1 MKTRKML
8 TMLLVLALLLS
19 LAVTVSAQEE
29 GEYAPYLSSRFL
41 ENQEEGWYEVMDRDP
56 FVVEDGVTSLDWIWR
71 VYYLNTWNEETEEW
85 ESEPVMVETDH
96 PDLTI
101 EKVADLG
108 EEEHIRE
115 GEENADYFCKITSAN
130 SMEHRDTEVY
140 YMYNGEK
147 VAMPFRIYAR
157 EAGFYTSDTPSIESA
172 ILTWD
177 YQTDVLREE
186 NSFYYIFRSGYWQQ
200 VEDSFFYWVTT
211 WDENQEMVR
220 VEGEAAND
228 FITVEPKGNGV
239 YKIIVNPDFVR
250 MTTGNWANFEV
261 VCGVEA
267 QGDDEQTTFERSIW
281 INPSGSHDNAAARF
295 SIDGREYMFYEDSDI
310 VGTWEPQYEENGDP
324 VLNDWGD
331 HVHYWTRTQLPEGV
345 SYNLATNTLT
355 LNNAHLEN
363 IRADYHWA
371 NRNENGEINIRDDG
385 TLEEGWN
392 LPNPDLKINLK
403 GNNEIVCGYEP
414 ALNLDNELNVTINGT
429 GSLLAKA
436 INSTENTRTEYYWNG
451 EEDVQKE
458 VYNSF
463 DALSVNN
470 GSSLTIA
477 GNAKVTA
484 EIVGAAYENEWDENG
499 PTDRYRNAFLS
510 AVRVHEGDLTLKDNA
525 KLTTVLPEDARDNG
539 PMVEEPIDGN
549 NTPGGYRGVENFR
562 NLTVQDKAVLTTSS
576 VYVGNGWQWNEET
589 QRDEVTWTGTYNQT
603 GGIVNITGL
612 GGYGWNDEENCPH
625 FHYDGLVSDYG
636 QINISGGKLN
646 VTVAPKSEEEFENS
660 LWMQA
665 INPGEGQLNI
675 SGGIVNAEVV
685 SGQVLYIPVGD
696 VTVSGGEV
704 NLSVQEGT
712 ALAIGNWEDNP
723 EDGYVADGKLT
734 VTGGEVNA
742 EYTGEGGAGVA
753 VDIYTTSWDSSI
765 SGGTINVKNGC
776 FDIYGG
782 FAIDGGEVNIDAK
795 IDVPNWIAFGTNNV
809 DAELTMSDGK
819 LNVNTTNYMAAMI
832 NNGTFRQTG
841 GEIVLNA
848 DAEEAW
854 LEANGGMDIIGM
866 LNAGRAE
873 LSGGIFTANGTS
885 VGILE
890 DLLFDVSMNDDGN
903 VEVYVFEDQGLF
915 VKDDAVVNA
924 TGLHF
929 GMFIRGPVEIQ
940 GGQVHAVATD
950 AGTGDENF
958 ALAVRVNSSAYIGEY
973 ETEDGDVIPYE
984 VGNHTSFS
992 ITGGTHSFIAPTN
1005 APINAGLMIVDSPAN
1020 IENATVKVVGGRGL
1034 LEAQLA
1040 DDGSALTGEYYIVS
1054 LKNGEEMVR
1063 FAHDILDDSGDEPIT
1078 DHLYIFTEDN
1088 KAPAEDANEMA
1099 EINFATELL
1108 ILPDNKCGEKA
1119 TWKIKDGVLT
1129 ISGEGAMYDYAP
1141 DFANGKTSAPWSP
1154 VKHAITKV
1162 VVEEGITEIG
1172 DWAFAWL
1179 SNMTHISFPASMTS
1193 VGTSSL
1199 VQTGK
1204 LTNIQVASGSEHY
1217 VSADGVSL
1225 VDTGS
1230 KTLILVAQAAPG
1242 KNYTIPAGVKVI
1254 GDSAL
1259 CLCGFE
1265 EVVIPEGVVELR
1277 NGVFEGCAKL
1287 KSVIIPKSVTKLGE
1301 AVFVGC
1307 DNVTVTVYCNTAG
1320 ADYVKSNKI
1329 NSNVTHEFAEATCT
1343 EPKTCKVCKTTEGE
1357 KLGHKWGEWF
1367 ENEDGNEE
1375 RICDVCEEHE
1385 TSEPDATE
1393 PSKPSVSD
1401 CGKDASCA
1409 LSKYVDLVA
1418 TDWYHDGIHYCID
1431 NGLMNGMSENT
1442 FEAGGFT
1449 TRAQLVTILYRAA
1462 GQPDIA
1468 GLTEP
1473 FTDVVETDW
1482 YYKSIV
1488 WAYNNQVVNGMTADT
1503 FGPNGNV
1510 TREQVATILYR
1521 YTGSPAVS
1529 GSLAAF
1535 PDVANV
1541 SGYAQIPMVWAT
1553 GEGLINGVMQPDGTS
1568 LLDPTGNATRAQIAT
1583 ILMRYLT
1590 NG

>member
-1 MKTRKML
+1 MKTTRKLL

-29 GEYAPYLSSRFL
+29 GENAPYLSSRFL

-71 VYYLNTWNEETEEW
+71 VFYLNTWNEETGEW

-157 EAGFYTSDTPSIESA
+157 EAGFYTTDTPSIESA

-186 NSFYYIFRSGYWQQ
+186 NSFYYIFRSGYWQE
-200 VEDSFFYWVTT
+200 VEGSFFYWVTT

-261 VCGVEA
+261 VCGVGAE
-267 QGDDEQTTFERSIW
+267 GDEEDTTTFERGIW

-331 HVHYWTRTQLPEGV
+331 HVHYWTETQLPEGV

-363 IRADYHWA
+363 IYADYHWA

-403 GNNEIVCGYEP
+403 GNNEIVCGYES
-414 ALNLDNELNVTINGT
+414 ALNLNNELNVTINGT

-436 INSTENTRTEYYWNG
+436 INSTENTRTEYHWDG
-451 EEDVQKE
+451 ENEVEME
-458 VYNSF
+458 VYHCF
-463 DALSVNN
+463 DAIHVNN
-470 GSSLTIA
+470 GSNLTIA

-484 EIVGAAYENEWDENG
+484 EIVGAAYETEWDENG

-539 PMVEEPIDGN
+539 PAIDGEFS
-549 NTPGGYRGVENFR
+549 GGYRGVEYFR
-562 NLTVQDKAVLTTSS
+562 NLTIQDKATLTTSS
-576 VYVGNGWQWNEET
+576 LYVSNGWEWNEET
-589 QRDEVTWTGTYNQT
+589 GRDEITWTGTYNQT
-603 GGIVNITGL
+603 GGTVNITALGSYGKNMTDDGELIDHYNYNGL
-612 GGYGWNDEENCPH
+612 GTDFGE
-625 FHYDGLVSDYG
+625 
-636 QINISGGKLN
+636 INISGGTLN
-646 VTVAPKSEEEFENS
+646 VTANATDEEFAVSAWAE
-660 LWMQA
+660 A
-665 INPGEGQLNI
+665 IGVGEGTLNI
-675 SGGIVNAEVV
+675 SGGTVNAEARYG
-685 SGQVLYIPVGD
+685 SALGIRCGD
-696 VTVSGGEV
+696 ATVSGGKV
-704 NLSVQEGT
+704 NLTVHEGT
-712 ALAIGNWEDNP
+712 ALVVGDWGDDP
-723 EDGYVADGKLT
+723 ENGYVADGKLT
-734 VTGGEVNA
+734 VTDGEVNIDCA
-742 EYTGEGGAGVA
+742 DGVQAGCA
-753 VDIYTTSWDSSI
+753 VEIHATSWDSSI
-765 SGGTINVKNGC
+765 SGGSIHVENGC

-782 FAIDGGEVNIDAK
+782 FAINGGEVYIEA
-795 IDVPNWIAFGTNNV
+795 ISEAPGWIVFGTNDVN
-809 DAELTMSDGK
+809 AELTMTAGK
-819 LNVNTTNYMAAMI
+819 LNVNTTNFLAAMV

-841 GEIVLNA
+841 GDVVLNA
-848 DAEEAW
+848 DVEEEWYADYP
-854 LEANGGMDIIGM
+854 AMDVIGM
-866 LNAGRAE
+866 LNVGRAE
-873 LSGGIFTANGTS
+873 LSGGSLTANGAMA
-885 VGILE
+885 GFME
-890 DLLFDVSMNDDGN
+890 DLLFDVNLDDDGN
-903 VEVYVFEDQGLF
+903 PVVVVPENQGLV
-915 VKDDAVVNA
+915 VKDDAVLNA

-973 ETEDGDVIPYE
+973 GTEDGDVIPYE

-1005 APINAGLMIVDSPAN
+1005 APINAGLMIFDSPVN
-1020 IENATVKVVGGRGL
+1020 IENATVKIVGGRGL
-1034 LEAQLA
+1034 LEARLA
-1040 DDGSALTGEYYIVS
+1040 DDGSALTGSYYVIS
-1054 LKNGEEMVR
+1054 LKNGEELER
-1063 FAHDILDDSGDEPIT
+1063 FAHTVVDESGDEPIT
-1078 DHLYIFTEDN
+1078 DHLYLFTEDN

-1179 SNMTHISFPASMTS
+1179 DEMTHVSYPASMTNI
-1193 VGTSSL
+1193 
-1199 VQTGK
+1199 GK
-1204 LTNIQVASGSEHY
+1204 ATVTRTDKLAGYTVASGNKHY
-1217 VSADGVSL
+1217 ATPDDISIVELKSS
-1225 VDTGS
+1225 
-1230 KTLILVAQAAPG
+1230 TLLTVAMAAPG
-1242 KNYTIPAGVKVI
+1242 KTYTVPKNVKVI
-1254 GDSAL
+1254 GENAL
-1259 CLCGFE
+1259 ILCGFE
-1265 EVVIPEGVVELR
+1265 EVIIPEGVTELK
-1277 NGVFEGCAKL
+1277 NAVFEGCAKL
-1287 KSVIIPKSVTKLGE
+1287 KTVNIPKSVTKLGE

-1329 NSNVTHEFAEATCT
+1329 NSKVTHEFAEATCT
-1343 EPKTCKVCKTTEGE
+1343 EPKTCKVCKTAEGE
-1357 KLGHKWGEWF
+1357 KLGHKWGEWVTG
-1367 ENEDGNEE
+1367 EDGVKT
-1375 RICDVCEEHE
+1375 RTCSVCKDTE
-1385 TSEPDATE
+1385 TDDPEE

-1431 NGLMNGMSENT
+1431 EGLMNGMSENT
-1442 FEAGGFT
+1442 FEAGGYT

-1462 GQPDIA
+1462 GQPDIT